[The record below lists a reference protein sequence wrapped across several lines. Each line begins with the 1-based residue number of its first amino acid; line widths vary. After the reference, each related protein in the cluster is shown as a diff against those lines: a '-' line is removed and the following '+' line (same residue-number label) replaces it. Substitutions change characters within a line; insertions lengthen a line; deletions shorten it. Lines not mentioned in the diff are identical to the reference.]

1 MKNMNRIA
9 VAVFALVFSGCAFS
23 QAMFNVITVP
33 GARPNALIAINNSSQ
48 VVVNGN
54 NQVSVWSRNSGIQ
67 NLVLSGTNTS
77 GAAINRA
84 GDVVGAADPGHSG
97 IPQAFFWQ
105 PAGGLQWLGSLGSG
119 LSLASGMN
127 DAGAAVGF
135 SYTAANTQHA
145 FLWTAAGGMQDLTP
159 ALTSVGG
166 ATAMDINSA
175 NQVVGYY
182 FPNGSLKTLGFLW
195 TQAGGLQNLGSA
207 GTLAFA
213 VNDAGTVVGQM
224 PIASGF
230 RHAFSWTQAGGIVDL
245 GTLGGFQSS
254 ALSINRLGW
263 IVGTSVPIS
272 QNGFQHG
279 FLWTPSAGMQ
289 DLNTLSSSLA
299 SKNQQTYSVQVNDAG
314 VIALSSNKGGFV
326 LSPKMT
332 AKIASSLNPSVS
344 GQAVTFTATL
354 TSIVG
359 APPDGEMVQFSMD
372 GIALG
377 SGALQGGVAQI
388 TTSSI
393 AVGRHTVIATYVGD
407 VNYLSAKSPSVVQV
421 VTD

>member
-1 MKNMNRIA
+1 M
-9 VAVFALVFSGCAFS
+9 FALVFSGSAFS

-33 GARPNALIAINNSSQ
+33 GARPNALIAINNSSV
-48 VVVNGN
+48 VVVNSN
-54 NQVSVWSRNSGIQ
+54 NQVSVWTRNGGTQ

-77 GAAINRA
+77 GAAINSA
-84 GDVVGAADPGHSG
+84 GDVVGAADPSHTGV
-97 IPQAFFWQ
+97 PQAFFWQ

-119 LSLASGMN
+119 LSVASGMN

-135 SYTAANTQHA
+135 SYTATNKHA

-159 ALTSVGG
+159 ALTTVSG
-166 ATAMDINSA
+166 ATAMDVNSA

-182 FPNGSLKTLGFLW
+182 VPNGSLKTVGFLW
-195 TQAGGLQNLGSA
+195 TQAGGLQNLGPA

-213 VNDAGTVVGQM
+213 VNDPGTVVGQM
-224 PIASGF
+224 PIAGGN
-230 RHAFSWTQAGGIVDL
+230 RHAFSWTQAGGLVDL
-245 GTLGGFQSS
+245 GTLGGPQSS

-279 FLWTPSAGMQ
+279 FLWTQSAGMQ
-289 DLNTLSSSLA
+289 DLNTLTPSLA

-332 AKIASSLNPSVS
+332 AKLASSLNPSVS

-359 APPDGEMVQFSMD
+359 APPDGEIVQFTMD
-372 GIALG
+372 GNALG
-377 SGALQGGVAQI
+377 SAALSGGVAQI

-407 VNYLSAKSPSVVQV
+407 VNYLSAKSPSVIQV
-421 VTD
+421 VN